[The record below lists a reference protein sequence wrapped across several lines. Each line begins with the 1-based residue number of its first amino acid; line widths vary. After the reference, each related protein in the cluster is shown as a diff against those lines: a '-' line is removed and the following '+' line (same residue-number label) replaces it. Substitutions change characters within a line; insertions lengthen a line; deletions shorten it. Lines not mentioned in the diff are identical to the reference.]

1 MISKFELLAFRNLWA
16 RKTRMLI
23 TMFGILLGVTAI
35 LSVSVMISSTTQSLR
50 DIFAQASGRANLTI
64 MDASCADLPGWA
76 ID

>member
-64 MDASCADLPGWA
+64 MDASRAYLPGWA